1 MSFYR
6 DFNDKLVIEAWSAA
20 DREPYRT
27 FQLKRLSP
35 TLGAEI
41 RGLDLSKEL
50 DETQLA
56 EVKRALSE
64 NLVLAIRDQKIS
76 SDDHKRFARHFGTL
90 HSHLLGGARAFS
102 SEKYDPEVLAWKT
115 GHESRNTAGD
125 GWHNDV
131 SCDPHPIWV
140 SFLRV
145 LELPEGG
152 GGDTAFANLYLAY
165 ESLSE
170 PVKKLLE
177 GLTAIHDGAEGW
189 TAGYGAKPEA
199 GKSFPASEHPV
210 VARHPVTGRKFLFV
224 NPSFTTHI
232 VQLTRSESDAVLQ
245 LLYRQVLNNLAFQ
258 TRVHWEPDTLLLWDN
273 WATWHHA
280 VWDYYPNS
288 RWGERVSAIR
298 DHGPQA

>member
-41 RGLDLSKEL
+41 RGLDLSKDL